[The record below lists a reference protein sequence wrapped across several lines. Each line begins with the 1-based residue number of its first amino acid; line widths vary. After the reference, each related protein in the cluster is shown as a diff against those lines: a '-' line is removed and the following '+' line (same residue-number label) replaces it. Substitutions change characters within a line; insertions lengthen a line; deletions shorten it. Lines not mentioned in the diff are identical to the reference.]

1 MGRVKPGKPGRV
13 RLVNETHEPVQPL
26 PGWPKSHVSV
36 DLTDDDEFECVLVTI
51 HGVKHYLHA
60 STAREL
66 QLMLEGKL
74 KEYNGV
80 CEEHGAPLV

>member
-1 MGRVKPGKPGRV
+1 MGRAKPGKPQRE
-13 RLVNETHEPVQPL
+13 RLIRETHEPVMPL
-26 PGWPKSHVSV
+26 PDWPQSHV
-36 DLTDDDEFECVLVTI
+36 DAELTGDDDFECVLVTI

-74 KEYNGV
+74 KQYNAT
-80 CEEHGAPLV
+80 CEELGVPQV